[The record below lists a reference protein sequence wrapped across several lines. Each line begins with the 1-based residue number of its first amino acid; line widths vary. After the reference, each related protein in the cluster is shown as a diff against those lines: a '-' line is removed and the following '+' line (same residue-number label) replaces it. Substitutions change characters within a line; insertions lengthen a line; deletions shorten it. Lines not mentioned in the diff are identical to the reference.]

1 MSTLPFLRSSVTFF
15 SLSLVSCTGPKPP
28 PNLSHS
34 QTPHSPLQTD
44 PTFSSHNPPFSSH
57 KLTSDL
63 LSLDLG
69 FNVLNDQLLRE
80 SIGVGFQNGQREP
93 KAQRRSQEVD
103 DESFDDFW
111 SDEDDSDDFGEIL
124 PSAAS
129 LVSDEDFTTPWG
141 SQERFFFTRPSS
153 LRAPHRRR
161 PQPPRD
167 KFFVGDQA
175 QCLTGNCEFFLFC
188 WLAGGVAE
196 GDCGGFLQKC
206 CNRPNQVGHKA
217 IVTQDN
223 FAHPNRDWG
232 PIINDPRCGVSSVRR
247 SIAQRR
253 IVGGDEAGFGTFP
266 WQAYI
271 RIGTSRC
278 GGSLVNNW
286 HVVTAGHCV
295 ARARPNQVRVTLGE
309 YVLKSDVEPLPGRTY
324 GATALKVHP
333 YFRFTPQADRFDV
346 AVIRLN
352 RPVDYAPHISPI
364 CLPPK
369 DMPLLG
375 HYGWASGWGAL
386 EPGSRLRPK
395 TLQVVDVPMIDN
407 RQCEQWHREKGIN
420 VIIYDEM
427 VCAGYFHGGKDSC
440 QGDSGG
446 PLMMEHEGRWT
457 LIGLVSAGYSCAKRG
472 QPGIYHR
479 VARTTDW
486 ISKSINE

>member
-1 MSTLPFLRSSVTFF
+1 M
-15 SLSLVSCTGPKPP
+15 
-28 PNLSHS
+28 
-34 QTPHSPLQTD
+34 
-44 PTFSSHNPPFSSH
+44 
-57 KLTSDL
+57 
-63 LSLDLG
+63 
-69 FNVLNDQLLRE
+69 
-80 SIGVGFQNGQREP
+80 
-93 KAQRRSQEVD
+93 
-103 DESFDDFW
+103 
-111 SDEDDSDDFGEIL
+111 
-124 PSAAS
+124 
-129 LVSDEDFTTPWG
+129 TPWN
-141 SQERFFFTRPSS
+141 SQERFFFTRPT
-153 LRAPHRRR
+153 AHKRRR
-161 PQPPRD
+161 PRPPRD
-167 KFFVGDQA
+167 KFF
-175 QCLTGNCEFFLFC
+175 
-188 WLAGGVAE
+188 
-196 GDCGGFLQKC
+196 
-206 CNRPNQVGHKA
+206 
-217 IVTQDN
+217 DN
-223 FAHPNRDWG
+223 FAHPSQDWG
-232 PIINDPRCGVSSVRR
+232 PVVNDQRCGVSSVRR

-278 GGSLVNNW
+278 GGSLVNKW

-324 GATALKVHP
+324 GATRIKVHP
-333 YFRFTPQADRFDV
+333 YFRFTPQADRYDV

-352 RPVDYAPHISPI
+352 RQVDYAPHISPI

-369 DMPLLG
+369 DMHLMG

-479 VARTTDW
+479 VARTSDW

>member
-1 MSTLPFLRSSVTFF
+1 MPSPHPSLTLSLY
-15 SLSLVSCTGPKPP
+15 LSLVSCT
-28 PNLSHS
+28 
-34 QTPHSPLQTD
+34 
-44 PTFSSHNPPFSSH
+44 
-57 KLTSDL
+57 
-63 LSLDLG
+63 DLG
-69 FNVLNDQLLRE
+69 FNVHGDQLLRE
-80 SIGVGFQNGQREP
+80 SIGVGFRIQPSEH
-93 KAQRRSQEVD
+93 QRRTEERED
-103 DESFDDFW
+103 FDDFW
-111 SDEDDSDDFGEIL
+111 SDDSDDEWSEHL
-124 PSAAS
+124 PEAAP
-129 LVSDEDFTTPWG
+129 LVSKEDYHMTPWN
-141 SQERFFFTRPSS
+141 SQERFFFTRPT
-153 LRAPHRRR
+153 AHKRRR
-161 PQPPRD
+161 PRPPRD
-167 KFFVGDQA
+167 KFFVGDPD
-175 QCLTGNCEFFLFC
+175 QCLTGSCEFFLFC
-188 WLAGGVAE
+188 WLAGGVVE
-196 GDCGGFLQKC
+196 GSCGGFLQTC
-206 CNRPNQVGHKA
+206 CNRPNQVGHKT

-223 FAHPNRDWG
+223 FAHPSQDWG
-232 PIINDPRCGVSSVRR
+232 PVINDQRCGVSSVRR

-278 GGSLVNNW
+278 GGSLVNQW

-324 GATALKVHP
+324 GATRIKVHP
-333 YFRFTPQADRFDV
+333 YFRFTPQADRYDV

-352 RPVDYAPHISPI
+352 RQVDYAPHISPI

-369 DMPLLG
+369 DMHLMG

-479 VARTTDW
+479 VARTSDW

>member
-1 MSTLPFLRSSVTFF
+1 MTLAPQQSSMPSHPNPSLPFILA
-15 SLSLVSCTGPKPP
+15 LSLASCT
-28 PNLSHS
+28 
-34 QTPHSPLQTD
+34 
-44 PTFSSHNPPFSSH
+44 
-57 KLTSDL
+57 
-63 LSLDLG
+63 DLG

-80 SIGVGFQNGQREP
+80 SIGVGFRIQP
-93 KAQRRSQEVD
+93 SAHQRRTQER
-103 DESFDDFW
+103 DEYEHFW
-111 SDEDDSDDFGEIL
+111 GEDDSDDEWVEHL
-124 PSAAS
+124 PEAAP
-129 LVSDEDFTTPWG
+129 LVSKDDYHSITPWN
-141 SQERFFFTRPSS
+141 SQERFFFTRPT
-153 LRAPHRRR
+153 AHKRRR
-161 PQPPRD
+161 PRPPRD
-167 KFFVGDQA
+167 KFF
-175 QCLTGNCEFFLFC
+175 
-188 WLAGGVAE
+188 
-196 GDCGGFLQKC
+196 
-206 CNRPNQVGHKA
+206 
-217 IVTQDN
+217 DN
-223 FAHPNRDWG
+223 FAHPNQDWG
-232 PIINDPRCGVSSVRR
+232 PVINDPRCGVSSVRR

-278 GGSLVNNW
+278 GGSLINQW

-324 GATALKVHP
+324 GATQIKVHP
-333 YFRFTPQADRFDV
+333 YFRFTPQADRYDV

-352 RPVDYAPHISPI
+352 RQVDYAPHISPI

-369 DMPLLG
+369 DMHLMG
-375 HYGWASGWGAL
+375 HFGWASGWGAL

-479 VARTTDW
+479 VARTSDW

>member
-1 MSTLPFLRSSVTFF
+1 MTLAPQQSSMP
-15 SLSLVSCTGPKPP
+15 SPPNPSLPLILALSLASCT
-28 PNLSHS
+28 
-34 QTPHSPLQTD
+34 
-44 PTFSSHNPPFSSH
+44 
-57 KLTSDL
+57 
-63 LSLDLG
+63 DLG

-80 SIGVGFQNGQREP
+80 SIGVGFRIQP
-93 KAQRRSQEVD
+93 SAHQRRTQERG
-103 DESFDDFW
+103 EYEHFW
-111 SDEDDSDDFGEIL
+111 GEDDSDDEWVEHL
-124 PSAAS
+124 PEAAP
-129 LVSDEDFTTPWG
+129 LVSKDDYHSITPWN
-141 SQERFFFTRPSS
+141 SQERFFFTRPT
-153 LRAPHRRR
+153 AHKRRR
-161 PQPPRD
+161 PRPPRD
-167 KFFVGDQA
+167 KFFVGDQDR
-175 QCLTGNCEFFLFC
+175 CLTGSCEFFLFC
-188 WLAGGVAE
+188 WLAGGVVE
-196 GDCGGFLQKC
+196 GGCGGFLQSC
-206 CNRPNQVGHKA
+206 CNRPNQVGHKT

-223 FAHPNRDWG
+223 FAHPNQDWG
-232 PIINDPRCGVSSVRR
+232 PVINDPRCGVSSVRR

-278 GGSLVNNW
+278 GGSLINQW

-324 GATALKVHP
+324 GATQIKVHP
-333 YFRFTPQADRFDV
+333 YFRFTPQADRYDV

-352 RPVDYAPHISPI
+352 RQVDYAPHISPI

-369 DMPLLG
+369 DMHLMG

-479 VARTTDW
+479 VARTSDW